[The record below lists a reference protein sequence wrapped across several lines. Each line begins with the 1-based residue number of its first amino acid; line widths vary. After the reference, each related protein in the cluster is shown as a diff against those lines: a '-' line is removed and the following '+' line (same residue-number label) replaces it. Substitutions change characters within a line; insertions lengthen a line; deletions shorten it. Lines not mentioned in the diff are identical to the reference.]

1 MQTNLVAAN
10 MLRDLLESD
19 EALGPT
25 VRVTLERVSALL
37 DGRSLFVEV
46 GRDRRADELKRRVA
60 DGLRSASESELTEL
74 AQALGVRSEVVRG
87 ALK

>member
-1 MQTNLVAAN
+1 MQTNVIAAN
-10 MLRDLLESD
+10 MLRQLLESD

-37 DGRSLFVEV
+37 DGRGLFVEA

-60 DGLRSASESELTEL
+60 DGLRSASNGELTEL
-74 AQALGVRSEVVRG
+74 AQALGVRSEVVRT

>member
-1 MQTNLVAAN
+1 MQTNVIAAN
-10 MLRDLLESD
+10 MLHQLLESD

-37 DGRSLFVEV
+37 DGRSLYVEA
-46 GRDRRADELKRRVA
+46 GLDRRANAIKKRMA
-60 DGLRSASESELTEL
+60 DGLRTASDSELTEL
-74 AQALGVRSEVVRG
+74 AQALGVGSGQVRA

>member
-10 MLRDLLESD
+10 MLRELLESD

-37 DGRSLFVEV
+37 DGCGLYVEV

-60 DGLRSASESELTEL
+60 DGLRSASESELAEL

>member
-10 MLRDLLESD
+10 MLRELLESD

-37 DGRSLFVEV
+37 DGRGLFVE
-46 GRDRRADELKRRVA
+46 RDRRADALKRRMA

-74 AQALGVRSEVVRG
+74 ARALGVRSEVVKG

>member
-37 DGRSLFVEV
+37 DGRGLFV

-74 AQALGVRSEVVRG
+74 AQALGVRSEVVKG

>member
-10 MLRDLLESD
+10 MLRELMDSD

-25 VRVTLERVSALL
+25 ARVTLERVSALL
-37 DGRSLFVEV
+37 DGRGLFVEL

-60 DGLRSASESELTEL
+60 DGLRSASDGELTEL
-74 AQALGVRSEVVRG
+74 AQALGVRSEVVRA